1 MVCLQNGLQHAT
13 LSNPELYIL
22 CPGVVMLLTVVV
34 QPVNHGLEAVGLE
47 DLALDLGLGTHCQ
60 GCNYFS
66 LLLNRGLL
74 EAQSL

>member
-1 MVCLQNGLQHAT
+1 MVCLQYGLQTRGVIKPGT
-13 LSNPELYIL
+13 LL
-22 CPGVVMLLTVVV
+22 CPGVVTLLTVVV

-60 GCNYFS
+60 GCNYLF

-74 EAQSL
+74 EAPSL